1 MDCALCMMVCHAFVY
16 PVEWTPSEKDA
27 TTSLA
32 ASLADA
38 CSPTEQQASS
48 SSSPSGQQV
57 LHGWG
62 GQTPSS
68 VAGGGQGGGQQCASQ
83 QRVAAA
89 AGMLGGGA
97 LKGGMVSALPAEKTS
112 LVPHAGKLAGA
123 MSMDSRL
130 PRRRA
135 VSVACWG
142 GQTPS
147 NVAGGGQ
154 GGRAAVRIAA
164 AGAGG
169 GGHARRRRF
178 EGSHDV
184 SVTGRK
190 NRPATSVPHG
200 GSVMRARR
208 LKWAL

>member
-147 NVAGGGQ
+147 SVAGGGQ
-154 GGRAAVRIAA
+154 GGGQQCASQQRVPAA
-164 AGAGG
+164 AGMLGG
-169 GGHARRRRF
+169 GALRGVMTSALPA
-178 EGSHDV
+178 EKTD
-184 SVTGRK
+184 
-190 NRPATSVPHG
+190 RPHLCPMAAQS
-200 GSVMRARR
+200 
-208 LKWAL
+208 